1 MLTDHLTHPSLVS
14 ALARDLRQEIQPC
27 FSQLFGMLVNLI
39 DPADVEGLE
48 SVFSC
53 LSFLFK
59 YLARILVG
67 SLAELFQYNMTLFY
81 PSTLN

>member
-1 MLTDHLTHPSLVS
+1 
-14 ALARDLRQEIQPC
+14 
-27 FSQLFGMLVNLI
+27 MLVNLI